1 MSQSEIKIFY
11 SWQSDLPGNQTRSVI
26 QESIE
31 SVVKTMKDTV
41 EIIADR
47 DTKGEYGSPDIVE
60 TIFKKIDECDIFIAD
75 VSIINRYYPID
86 EEGQPIEAVK
96 TTPNPNVL
104 IELGYAAHVVGWEN
118 IICILNT
125 DFGKIDEL
133 PFDIR
138 QRRLTPYSL
147 KERKKPEVRKTL
159 RDIIAATVMN
169 IQEKGPRVKG
179 VFSNHIVGAYDS
191 ETKDIVKQLI
201 PFDIANSECYKK
213 ERSVLLDKCKKL
225 ITVIKEIEIQPIKEK
240 QVPLE
245 SPKKT
250 EGNKLFNDFKFSTV
264 NINTEVFKKMVEY
277 KTIIIEED
285 TKKHIIKKMREW
297 FDIELSE
304 DFFFLG
310 ELQFKNVA
318 LYGQPSE
325 YIGTENEKRKIRA
338 IHELE
343 VYMYELEVLDLYIE
357 TFKGLYLFPLAI
369 GNISSQQDS
378 NITVSVNVDD
388 NSAEFINPT
397 KELINEDLKG
407 LEGIVY
413 ESEIMKRL
421 LMMPESTDISY
432 DTDISYTISDSFHQ
446 MRHNPISILG
456 ESTPKYD
463 SDDYER
469 ELKKYI
475 ASPLNIH
482 NYELEFEI
490 SDLRAKEKKW
500 IGGLIAVKAKGDKI
514 SLSYNIKS
522 QNSSGELSGRIEYI
536 I

>member
-1 MSQSEIKIFY
+1 MGQSEIKIFY

-26 QESIE
+26 QDSIE
-31 SVVKTMKDTV
+31 SVVRTMRDTV

-75 VSIINRYYPID
+75 VSIINKYYPID

-125 DFGKIDEL
+125 DFGEIEEL

-147 KERKKPEVRKTL
+147 NDRKKAEVRKML
-159 RDIIAATVMN
+159 RGIIAATVMN
-169 IQEKGPRVKG
+169 VQENGPRVKG
-179 VFSNHIVGAYDS
+179 ALSSHIVGAYDL
-191 ETKDIVKQLI
+191 ETKEIVRELI
-201 PFDIANSECYKK
+201 PFDIAGSEGYRK
-213 ERSVLLDKCKKL
+213 ERNKLLDKCKNL
-225 ITVIKEIEIQPIKEK
+225 ITVVKGIKIQPIKEK
-240 QVPLE
+240 EVPVE
-245 SPKKT
+245 PSNKNEK
-250 EGNKLFNDFKFSTV
+250 NKLFN
-264 NINTEVFKKMVEY
+264 NIKVPSVHIDTEIFKKMIEFETVE
-277 KTIIIEED
+277 IEED
-285 TKKHIIKKMREW
+285 TKELIIKNMREW

-310 ELQFKNVA
+310 ELQFKRVS
-318 LYGQPSE
+318 LIGQPNE
-325 YIGTENEKRKIRA
+325 YIGTDDEKKKIRA
-338 IHELE
+338 IRELE
-343 VYMYELEVLDLYIE
+343 IYMYKLEILDLYID
-357 TFKGLYLFPLAI
+357 TFKELYLFPLAI
-369 GNISSQQDS
+369 YNISSQQDS
-378 NITVSVNVDD
+378 NITVSVNVND

-397 KELINEDLKG
+397 KELISEDLKG
-407 LEGIVY
+407 LEGMVY
-413 ESEIMKRL
+413 DLEIIKKL

-432 DTDISYTISDSFHQ
+432 DTDISYSISDSFHQ

-456 ESTPKYD
+456 ESAPKYD

-475 ASPLNIH
+475 VSPLNIR
-482 NYELEFEI
+482 NDELEFEI

-522 QNSSGELSGRIEYI
+522 KNSSGELLGKVEYTI
-536 I
+536 